1 MIGYPNATLNA
12 EEFINVPPFIAGY
25 QAKEIEVFF
34 GDSAENTTYYY
45 RNGEWV
51 DVNLENIDDES
62 VIQISIDDQWAY
74 IQAENEVLL
83 DRMGGV
89 ELPEMPNKE
98 LFVSRIS
105 HHLRS

>member
-1 MIGYPNATLNA
+1 MIQYPNATLNA
-12 EEFINVPPFIAGY
+12 EEFVNVPPFITGY

-45 RNGEWV
+45 KNGEWV
-51 DVNLENIDDES
+51 DVNFENIDDES
-62 VIQISIDDQWAY
+62 VVQITIDDQWAY

-89 ELPEMPNKE
+89 KLPEMPNKE
-98 LFVSRIS
+98 FFVSRFS
-105 HHLRS
+105 HLLKN